1 MSNGSAARR
10 TQDQIIPER
19 RGTRQLTDNQFALDR
34 DVGLDARVG
43 QGAAMLTLD
52 AFVQHYPR
60 PPAPAWQAVVGQRL
74 ENLRALTAGWD
85 GYRAPALN
93 QDVFWFA
100 AVLLDKI
107 MQPQTSPPQV
117 VPSSVGGI
125 QIEWHEKDI
134 DLEIHIMAPY
144 RCTIWYED
152 QRSGKVLDEEFTA
165 DFSIL
170 TAPVTALSTR

>member
-1 MSNGSAARR
+1 MANGSAVRR
-10 TQDQIIPER
+10 TQGQIILER
-19 RGTRQLTDNQFALDR
+19 SGTRQLTDDRFVLDR
-34 DVGLDARVG
+34 GAGVDARVG
-43 QGAAMLTLD
+43 QGAAILILD

-74 ENLRALTAGWD
+74 EKLRALTAGWD

-100 AVLLDKI
+100 AELLDKI

-117 VPSSVGGI
+117 VPSSVGGV

-134 DLEIHIMAPY
+134 DLEIHIVAPY
-144 RCTIWYED
+144 HCTIWYED
-152 QRSGKVLDEEFTA
+152 HRSGKVLDEEFTA

-170 TAPVTALSTR
+170 TAPVAALSAR